1 MIQIKVPLNKAEI
14 NKESYIK
21 YQIIWETQLYTSN
34 KEQFFKSIEPNVK
47 NIQIIYLQNKH
58 METILHSLRTG
69 HINRLNMH
77 LHKMGLHNGFCDF
90 CEEPET

>member
-34 KEQFFKSIEPNVK
+34 KEQIFKSIEPNVK
-47 NIQIIYLQNKH
+47 IYKLYICKTNIWKPFCTVLELDII
-58 METILHSLRTG
+58 G
-69 HINRLNMH
+69 
-77 LHKMGLHNGFCDF
+77 
-90 CEEPET
+90 